1 MNRAN
6 ADFDPLARWYNI
18 LEFVA
23 FGKDLERARFEFLN
37 RLSVSGDVLMLGD
50 GDGRCAAR
58 LAKLAPGARIL
69 CVDSSQRMIER
80 ASRRV
85 GGDISSGRVTFKC
98 ADVLSF
104 TPEFGR
110 FDAVVTL
117 FFLDCFDAAGVASIV
132 ARMDAS
138 LRPGALWLFADFA
151 LPKRGMPL
159 FRARVWLKV
168 LYAFF
173 RLSTGLRVSKLPPSE
188 NILTRAGWSRVE
200 CRDFQWGLIRSAVYR
215 RDSEMANGESAARSD
230 ILDRRTALMGLRPD

>member
-1 MNRAN
+1 MNRAS
-6 ADFDPLARWYNI
+6 ADFGPLARWYSI

-23 FGKDLERARFEFLN
+23 FGRDLERARFEFLS
-37 RLSVSGDVLMLGD
+37 RLSGSRDVLLLGE
-50 GDGRCAAR
+50 GDGRCAER

-85 GGDISSGRVTFKC
+85 VGDISSGRVTFKC

-117 FFLDCFDAAGVASIV
+117 FFLDCFEDAGVASIV
-132 ARMDAS
+132 ARMDAA

-159 FRARVWLKV
+159 LRARIWLKV

-188 NILTRAGWSRVE
+188 NILTRAGWRQIE
-200 CRDFQWGLIRSAVYR
+200 CRDFQWGMIRSAVYCRHPEMVKAR
-215 RDSEMANGESAARSD
+215 RSHENGQRSPS
-230 ILDRRTALMGLRPD
+230 RRERFG